1 MKDLDQLKLE
11 LESIVVAGMAERVF
25 EKMLED
31 YTRVA
36 CGTLPA
42 QRDKFWEVLANQ
54 INETHGTD
62 YVTLRQDSRI
72 FVFEISQ
79 LRILTAYRD
88 NAMALKVSVCQGIT
102 RSVFDTIYDMFTNA
116 IAMVH
121 LKGMMANVRKEADLH
136 RKATM
141 QSHPFYGMQLNQQPP
156 SR

>member
-36 CGTLPA
+36 SGTLPA

-54 INETHGTD
+54 LNETHGKD
-62 YVTLRQDSRI
+62 YVTLRQDARI
-72 FVFEISQ
+72 FVFEIEGV
-79 LRILTAYRD
+79 RILTAYRD
-88 NAMALKVSVCQGIT
+88 NAMALKVDVCLGFTKNLFEI
-102 RSVFDTIYDMFTNA
+102 VFDMFTNA

-121 LKGMMANVRKEADLH
+121 LKGMMATTRKEAELH
-136 RKATM
+136 RKAILQPASIFGLLPGQ
-141 QSHPFYGMQLNQQPP
+141 QSPQ
-156 SR
+156 R